1 MRHRNKQKTKKMAKL
16 TVAHGNT
23 YEAKES
29 LKKVGFIFNKA
40 LKRWEAESFDR
51 KAWEEKYCSCTY
63 IGRKAGTLNK
73 TITFTQVEKPSLEE
87 LTY

>member
-1 MRHRNKQKTKKMAKL
+1 MTTL

-23 YEAKES
+23 FAAKEY
-29 LKKVGFIFNKA
+29 LKKVGFVFNSG
-40 LKRWEAESFDR
+40 LKRWEAENFDQ

-63 IGRKAGTLNK
+63 AGRKAGTLNK
-73 TITFTQVEKPSLEE
+73 TITFTKVEKPSIEE